1 MNKVA
6 EITMTKEAMMDD
18 LIKRSAADAAAGG
31 SQGAAGGNTGAAA
44 AEPVW
49 QEAGG
54 GFNLDLGKHFT
65 NIIKSCSSEDIEMNP
80 LKGD

>member
-1 MNKVA
+1 MNKIA
-6 EITMTKEAMMDD
+6 KITMTKEAMMDD

-54 GFNLDLGKHFT
+54 GFNLDLGKLQK
-65 NIIKSCSSEDIEMNP
+65 I
-80 LKGD
+80 

>member
-1 MNKVA
+1 MNKIA

-54 GFNLDLGKHFT
+54 GFNLDLGKLHR
-65 NIIKSCSSEDIEMNP
+65 NILC
-80 LKGD
+80 

>member
-1 MNKVA
+1 
-6 EITMTKEAMMDD
+6 MMDD

-54 GFNLDLGKHFT
+54 GFNLDLGKLF
-65 NIIKSCSSEDIEMNP
+65 
-80 LKGD
+80 

>member
-1 MNKVA
+1 MNKIA
-6 EITMTKEAMMDD
+6 KITMTKEAMMDD

-31 SQGAAGGNTGAAA
+31 SQAAAGDNTGATA

-54 GFNLDLGKHFT
+54 GFNLDIGKLPQNTLHKT
-65 NIIKSCSSEDIEMNP
+65 REDDIY
-80 LKGD
+80 